1 MKLEM
6 TQYHLWD
13 VFLHMSL
20 SNVLDEVEVV
30 WDSEEMFANFGR
42 VHILPRLHTTLQR
55 LSSGSQNGKA
65 VCSLSRFF
73 YIGNRSYS

>member
-42 VHILPRLHTTLQR
+42 VHILPRLHITPTKVVKWLPKW
-55 LSSGSQNGKA
+55 KA
-65 VCSLSRFF
+65 VSSLSRFF
-73 YIGNRSYS
+73 